1 MSKKLLFLALL
12 FSTMVNAQT
21 VSIPDAAFKTK
32 LLEASPTNITAFNEA
47 GTAIKIDTNNDG
59 EIQNSEALAVYRLR
73 IWNASIMDLTGIS
86 SFTNLKNLDCTNNF
100 LFNLDVSSL
109 TNLAVLNCSG
119 NFIATLDLSALS
131 NLTQL
136 FCDQNRL
143 SNLNLNGL
151 TKISTLLCSNNQ
163 LTSLNLTGM
172 TDLTALICD
181 NNKLTSLNVSGLQ
194 NLKTIICS
202 NNNLASLDVS
212 TTSNLEQL
220 QCGHNLLTNLN
231 VTSLTKLTNLSCFY
245 NQITSL
251 DLSNSTKLTNLSCG
265 ENSIATLNLNNL
277 TELTTLECSYLPNN
291 LIINGT
297 NLNSLKN
304 FQYTG
309 PNTVL
314 TLNGFPAIQD
324 LNLILA
330 QPGVTLNVSG
340 LSTLTNLYMFG
351 NPTTNLTIN
360 GSGVT
365 YLKSINCSN
374 SQLTSL
380 NLNGLSNLNSLNCSN
395 NKLTALNLT
404 NLANLEYLDF
414 SRNKIST
421 LNLSLIPNLKHLN
434 VNNNKLT
441 SLNISGLSNLEYLDC
456 SNDASTDIIGN
467 QITTL
472 DIAGLTNLKYLDC
485 SNYSFDGILGA
496 AGNIITSLDV
506 NNLVQLEQLKLSKNR
521 LTTLLVNGL
530 TNLTT
535 LDCSYNLLTS
545 LDLIGLTNITNLN
558 YSHNLLANL
567 NMTGLVNITELNCSY
582 NKITTLNVESMPN
595 LTKLNAGNNLL
606 VNLNINGLS
615 QLAYLYLDNNKI
627 TALDVS
633 SFPNLIQ
640 LSCSSNQL
648 TAIDVS
654 NLNKLTYLH
663 CSGNKLTN
671 LNVSSLT
678 NLLDLSCGFNE
689 LTGLDVLPL
698 TNLAFFQ
705 CEHNQLTSL
714 DLYTLTNLVE
724 LNCGFNQLSTL
735 DVIASA
741 QLRSLACTSNQ
752 LTSLD
757 LRNAPNLLGLYCN
770 DNQITTLDV
779 SLQNKLTYLWCH
791 DNSLN
796 TLFIKNGS
804 NESNLRFSGNPALTY
819 ICADDAQLATIQTEL
834 NNSGMTATV
843 SNSYCSV
850 SPGGPHNTLIGTT
863 IFDGNNNGCNLNDP
877 LHPNIRID
885 INDGTTIGSAFTN
898 TEGIS
903 TFYTQSG
910 NYNIYPN
917 IENAAAFNISPA
929 TASVTFTD
937 NNYNISNQSFCLSA
951 NGVHPDV
958 EIVISPITP
967 ARPGFD
973 AKYKI
978 VYKNK
983 GNQILS
989 GNIKLVFDDSRID
1002 LLTSLPA
1009 ATTQTTNNLN
1019 WDYNALLPFESR
1031 VIELEFNVNSPVE
1044 NPAVNNDDILTFVT
1058 SITPVAGDEF
1068 PADNSFTFNQ
1078 IVVGAFDPNDIT
1090 CLEGKSV
1097 SPSTIGDYLH
1107 YIVNFENTGTAAAET
1122 VIVKIVVDQNKYNI
1136 NSLQLLDTSH
1146 QAKTFIHGNVVEFV
1160 FSNIN
1165 LGAPVTTNV
1174 TAKDPPV
1181 GGHGSILFKIK
1192 TADDLIT
1199 NDQVEKQADIFFDY
1213 NAPIE
1218 TNKAETIFKSL
1229 GTKDFETDKSVAL
1242 YPNPTKGN
1250 VTINCDNTIKKIELF
1265 DVQGRILQT
1274 KIENNNAAQLN
1285 ISNKANGLYFIRI
1298 TTENGVTV
1306 EKVIKE

>member
-1 MSKKLLFLALL
+1 MIKKLLFLALL

-21 VSIPDAAFKTK
+21 VSVPDAAFKAK
-32 LLEASPTNITAFNEA
+32 LLEASATNITAFNEA

-59 EIQNSEALAVYRLR
+59 EIQNSEALTVYRLR
-73 IWNASIMDLTGIS
+73 VWNASIMDLTGIS
-86 SFTNLKNLDCTNNF
+86 SFTNLKNLDCTNNI
-100 LFNLDVSSL
+100 LLNLDVSSL
-109 TNLAVLNCSG
+109 TNLTTLNCSG

-143 SNLNLNGL
+143 STLNLNGL

-163 LTSLNLTGM
+163 LTNLNLSGM
-172 TDLTALICD
+172 TDLTAVICE
-181 NNKLTSLNVSGLQ
+181 NNKLVNLNVSGLL

-202 NNNLASLDVS
+202 TNNLANLDLSS
-212 TTSNLEQL
+212 TTNLEQL
-220 QCGHNLLTNLN
+220 QCGRNLLTSLN
-231 VTSLTKLTNLSCFY
+231 VSTLTKLTNLSCFY

-251 DLSNSTKLTNLSCG
+251 DVSNCTKLTNLSCG

-277 TELTTLECSYLPNN
+277 TELASLECSYLPNN

-297 NLNSLKN
+297 NLNSLKT

-309 PNTVL
+309 PNSVL

-324 LNLILA
+324 LNLTLA
-330 QPGVTLNVSG
+330 QPTVTLNVSG
-340 LSTLTNLYMFG
+340 LSSVANLYMFG
-351 NPTTNLTIN
+351 NPTTNLTVN

-365 YLKSINCSN
+365 YLKSLNCSN
-374 SQLTSL
+374 SQLITL
-380 NLNGLSNLNSLNCSN
+380 TLNGLSNLASLNCSN
-395 NKLTALNLT
+395 NKLTTLNLS

-414 SRNKIST
+414 GRNKITT
-421 LNLSLIPNLKHLN
+421 LNLSSTPNLKHLD
-434 VNNNKLT
+434 VNNNKLA
-441 SLNISGLSNLEYLDC
+441 SLDVSGLSNLEYLDC
-456 SNDASTDIIGN
+456 SNNASTDIIGN
-467 QITTL
+467 QITSL
-472 DIAGLTNLKYLDC
+472 AIAGLTKLKYLDC
-485 SNYSFDGILGA
+485 SNYLFDGVLGA

-506 NNLVQLEQLKLSKNR
+506 NNLVELEQLKLSKNR
-521 LTTLLVNGL
+521 LATLVVNGL
-530 TNLTT
+530 TNLTN

-545 LDLIGLTNITNLN
+545 LDLIGLTNITQLN
-558 YSHNLLANL
+558 YSHNLLSNL

-595 LTKLNAGNNLL
+595 LTRLYCGNNLL
-606 VNLNINGLS
+606 VNLSLNGLT
-615 QLAYLYLDNNKI
+615 QLNYLYLDNNKI
-627 TALDVS
+627 TALDVN
-633 SFPNLIQ
+633 SFTNLIQ
-640 LSCSSNQL
+640 LSCSSNEL
-648 TAIDVS
+648 TTIDVS
-654 NLNKLTYLH
+654 NLNNLKYFH

-671 LNVSSLT
+671 LNVSSLS
-678 NLLDLSCGFNE
+678 NLIDLSCGYNE
-689 LTGLDVLPL
+689 LTSLDVLPL

-714 DLYTLTNLVE
+714 DVYTLTNLVE
-724 LNCGFNQLSTL
+724 LNCDFNQLSTI
-735 DVIASA
+735 DVTALA
-741 QLRSLACTSNQ
+741 ELRNLACRGNL
-752 LTSLD
+752 LTNLN
-757 LRNAPNLLGLYCN
+757 LNNAPKLEGLYCSE
-770 DNQITTLDV
+770 NQITTLDL
-779 SLQNKLTYLWCH
+779 SLQNKLNYLWCY
-791 DNSLN
+791 NNALN

-804 NESNLRFSGNPALTY
+804 NEGDLRFYGNPTLAY
-819 ICADDAQLATIQTEL
+819 ICADENQLARIQTEL
-834 NNSGMTATV
+834 NNLNMTATV
-843 SNSYCSV
+843 SNSYCSL

-910 NYNIYPN
+910 NFSIYPN
-917 IENAAAFNISPA
+917 IENTAAFNISPA
-929 TASVTFTD
+929 TASVTFAD
-937 NNYNISNQSFCLSA
+937 NNYNISNRSFCLSA

-989 GNIKLVFDDSRID
+989 GNITLAFDDSRID
-1002 LLTSLPA
+1002 LLTSLPTA
-1009 ATTQTTNNLN
+1009 DTQTTNNLA

-1044 NPAVNNDDILTFVT
+1044 SPAVNNDDVLSFVT

-1122 VIVKIVVDQNKYNI
+1122 VIVKVVVDQSKYNI
-1136 NSLQLLDTSH
+1136 SSLQLLETSH
-1146 QAKTFIHGNVVEFV
+1146 AAKTFIHGNVVEFV

-1165 LGAPVTTNV
+1165 LGAPVTTKL

-1181 GGHGSILFKIK
+1181 NGHGNILFKIQ
-1192 TADDLIT
+1192 TLDDLIT
-1199 NDQVEKQADIFFDY
+1199 NDKVEKQADIFFDY

-1229 GTKDFETDKSVAL
+1229 GTKDFETDKSIAI

-1250 VTINCDNTIKKIELF
+1250 VTVNCDNTIKKIELF

-1274 KIENNNAAQLN
+1274 KIENNNSTQLN

-1306 EKVIKE
+1306 EKIIKE

>member
-1 MSKKLLFLALL
+1 MRKKLLFLALL

-21 VSIPDAAFKTK
+21 VSIPDSAFKTK

-47 GTAIKIDTNNDG
+47 GNPIKIDTNNDG
-59 EIQNSEALAVYRLR
+59 EIQNSEALTVYRLR
-73 IWNASIMDLTGIS
+73 VWNASIMDLTGIS
-86 SFTNLKNLDCTNNF
+86 SFSNLKNLDCTNN
-100 LFNLDVSSL
+100 LLLNLDVSSL
-109 TNLAVLNCSG
+109 TNLTTLSCSG

-136 FCDQNRL
+136 FCDQNRIN
-143 SNLNLNGL
+143 NLNLNGL
-151 TKISTLLCSNNQ
+151 TKISFMICSNNQ
-163 LTSLNLTGM
+163 LTNLNLSGI
-172 TDLTALICD
+172 TDLTAVICE
-181 NNKLTSLNVSGLQ
+181 NNKLVNLNVSGLQ
-194 NLKTIICS
+194 NLKTIICNS
-202 NNNLASLDVS
+202 NNLSSLDVS
-212 TTSNLEQL
+212 TATNLEQL
-220 QCGHNLLTNLN
+220 QCGHNLLTSLN
-231 VTSLTKLTNLSCFY
+231 VASLTKLTNLSCFY

-309 PNTVL
+309 PNSVL
-314 TLNGFPAIQD
+314 TLNGFPAVQD

-330 QPGVTLNVSG
+330 QPVVTLNVSG
-340 LSTLTNLYMFG
+340 LSALTNLYMFG
-351 NPTTNLTIN
+351 NPTTTLTIN

-380 NLNGLSNLNSLNCSN
+380 SLNGLSNLTALNCSN

-441 SLNISGLSNLEYLDC
+441 SLNIAGLSNLEYLDC

-472 DIAGLTNLKYLDC
+472 DIAGLTHLKYLDC
-485 SNYSFDGILGA
+485 SNYMFDGVLGA

-506 NNLVQLEQLKLSKNR
+506 NNLVELEQLKLSKNR
-521 LTTLLVNGL
+521 LTTLVVNGL

-535 LDCSYNLLTS
+535 LDCSYNLLTN

-595 LTKLNAGNNLL
+595 LSKLNCGNNLL
-606 VNLNINGLS
+606 VSLNMNGLN
-615 QLAYLYLDNNKI
+615 QLTYLYCDNNQI
-627 TALDVS
+627 ASLDVN
-633 SFPNLIQ
+633 SFSNLAQ

-648 TAIDVS
+648 TTIDVT
-654 NLNKLTYLH
+654 NLNNLVYFH

-671 LNVSSLT
+671 LNLSSLT
-678 NLLDLSCGFNE
+678 NLVDLSCGFNE
-689 LTGLDVLPL
+689 LTSLDLLSL
-698 TNLAFFQ
+698 TNLAYFE
-705 CEHNQLTSL
+705 CEYNQINTLDIYTLTNLVQLNCAFNQLSSLDVTPFTQLRNLSCSGNQLTSL
-714 DLYTLTNLVE
+714 DVHNATNL
-724 LNCGFNQLSTL
+724 
-735 DVIASA
+735 D
-741 QLRSLACTSNQ
+741 
-752 LTSLD
+752 
-757 LRNAPNLLGLYCN
+757 GLYCYQ
-770 DNQITTLDV
+770 NQITTLDL
-779 SLQNKLTYLWCH
+779 SALNKLSYLWCDH
-791 DNSLN
+791 NSLN
-796 TLFIKNGS
+796 TLFIKNGN
-804 NESNLRFSGNPALTY
+804 NEANLRFSDNPSLTY
-819 ICADDAQLATIQTEL
+819 ICADETQLASIQTEL

-843 SNSYCSV
+843 SNSYCTI

-863 IFDGNNNGCNLNDP
+863 VFDGNNNGCNINDP

-898 TEGIS
+898 TQGIS
-903 TFYTQSG
+903 TFYTQAG
-910 NYNIYPN
+910 NYDIYPN

-929 TASVTFTD
+929 TASVTFPD
-937 NNYNISNQSFCLSA
+937 NNYTISNQSFCLSA

-1002 LLTSLPA
+1002 LLTSLPE
-1009 ATTQTTNNLN
+1009 ATTQTTNNLS
-1019 WDYNALLPFESR
+1019 WDYSALLPFESR

-1044 NPAVNNDDILTFVT
+1044 SPAVNNGDVLSFVT

-1122 VIVKIVVDQNKYNI
+1122 VIVKIVVDQSKYNI

-1146 QAKTFIHGNVVEFV
+1146 QAQTFIHGNVVEFV

-1165 LGAPVTTNV
+1165 LGAPVTTNL

-1181 GGHGSILFKIK
+1181 GGHGSILFKIQ
-1192 TADDLIT
+1192 TAEDLLT
-1199 NDQVEKQADIFFDY
+1199 NDKVEKQADIFFDY

-1229 GTKDFETDKSVAL
+1229 GTKDFETDKSVTL

-1250 VTINCDNTIKKIELF
+1250 VNINCDNTIKKIELF

-1274 KIENNNAAQLN
+1274 KIENNNAVQLN
-1285 ISNKANGLYFIRI
+1285 ISNKPNGLYFIRI
-1298 TTENGVTV
+1298 TTENGMKV